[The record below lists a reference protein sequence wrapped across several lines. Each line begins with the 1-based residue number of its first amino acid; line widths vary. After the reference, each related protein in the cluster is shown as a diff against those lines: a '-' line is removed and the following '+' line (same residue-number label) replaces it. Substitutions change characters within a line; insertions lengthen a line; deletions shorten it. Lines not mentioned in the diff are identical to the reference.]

1 MTKLKKLEREQM
13 LSKENANL
21 RDDRGGSGRFRRKRD
36 PRRQSAIPLCLQRES
51 RSSGS
56 ELERKE
62 ALKRETDE
70 GSSSMQG
77 KEDDAVGVTEEM
89 D

>member
-1 MTKLKKLEREQM
+1 M
-13 LSKENANL
+13 LSKENAKL
-21 RDDRGGSGRFRRKRD
+21 RDGRSGSGRFQRKRD
-36 PRRQSAIPLCLQRES
+36 PRRQSTIPLCSQREL

-77 KEDDAVGVTEEM
+77 KEDNAAGVTEEM